1 MSIPKIALF
10 SPDPQLIEKLTMPWP
25 RYQEKSATEAAE
37 ISYDKKNI
45 YPPTTTTTLYYK
57 LVMK

>member
-1 MSIPKIALF
+1 ML
-10 SPDPQLIEKLTMPWP
+10 QWP
-25 RYQEKSATEAAE
+25 RYQEKSEAAE

-45 YPPTTTTTLYYK
+45 YPPTTTTTTLYYK